1 MRQQSRA
8 QAARRS
14 DPREHVGGAFDD
26 LSGLMVF
33 ARVVQRRSFTAAARE
48 LDTSTSAV
56 SKRIARLEQQVGALL
71 LTRTTRQ
78 VSPTEAGL
86 ALYQRCLRILR
97 EVEDAELLVAGL
109 SDVPRGLLRV
119 SAPVYFGELHVAPL
133 LAELIKTYP
142 ELRLELS
149 LSDRFVDLVAEG
161 FDLAVRIGKTTGASL
176 VGRTLCKVPA
186 VACAAPAYLE
196 RRGTPLEPR
205 DLLDHDC
212 LRYTQTAQP
221 HVWRFRSPAG
231 EVLPVPVTGSFDS
244 DHSGAL
250 REAAI
255 AGLGVLFL
263 PWFYVADALERG
275 SLCPI
280 LAEYSADELSVH
292 GVYPGGRLVP
302 PKTRVCLDH
311 LAQALP
317 ARMSRCAALLPRSLP
332 QRSAARVRA
341 ATPGPGRG

>member
-8 QAARRS
+8 PLLRRS
-14 DPREHVGGAFDD
+14 DTREHNAGPFDD
-26 LSGLMVF
+26 LTALMVF
-33 ARVVQRRSFTAAARE
+33 ARVIQRRSFTAAARE

-109 SDVPRGLLRV
+109 SQVPRGLLRV
-119 SAPVYFGELHVAPL
+119 TAPVYYGEQHVAPL
-133 LAELIKTYP
+133 LAELIKLNP

-161 FDLAVRIGKTTGASL
+161 FDLAVRIGKATGATL
-176 VGRTLCKVPA
+176 VARTLCKVPA
-186 VACAAPAYLE
+186 IACASPEYLE

-205 DLLDHDC
+205 ELLSHDC
-212 LRYTQTAQP
+212 LRYTQGVQP
-221 HVWRFRSPAG
+221 HVWHFRSPAG
-231 EVLPVPVTGSFDS
+231 EVLSIPVTGSFDS
-244 DHSGAL
+244 DHCGAL

-263 PWFYVADALERG
+263 PWFYVAEALEHG
-275 SLCPI
+275 SLRPI
-280 LAEYSADELSVH
+280 LAEYSTDELSVR
-292 GVYPGGRLVP
+292 GVYPSGKLVP
-302 PKTRVCLDH
+302 PKTRVCLDY
-311 LAQALP
+311 LAHALP
-317 ARMSRCAALLPRSLP
+317 ARMSRCAEHLPRSLP
-332 QRSAARVRA
+332 RRSA
-341 ATPGPGRG
+341 RG

>member
-1 MRQQSRA
+1 MRKQSGTPVL
-8 QAARRS
+8 RRS
-14 DPREHVGGAFDD
+14 DTREHAAGPFDD
-26 LSGLMVF
+26 LTALMVF

-78 VSPTEAGL
+78 VSPTETGL

-109 SDVPRGLLRV
+109 SEVPRGLLRV
-119 SAPVYFGELHVAPL
+119 SAPVYFGQLHVAPL
-133 LAELIKTYP
+133 LAELLKANP

-161 FDLAVRIGKTTGASL
+161 FDLAVRIGKTMGASL

-186 VACAAPAYLE
+186 IACAAPEYLE

-205 DLLDHDC
+205 DLLNHDC
-212 LRYTQTAQP
+212 LRYTQRTPP
-221 HVWRFRSPAG
+221 HVWHFRSHAH
-231 EVLPVPVTGSFDS
+231 EVVSIPVTGSFDS

-255 AGLGVLFL
+255 AGLGVVFL
-263 PWFYVADALERG
+263 PWFYVAEALERG
-275 SLCPI
+275 SLRPI
-280 LAEYSADELSVH
+280 LAEYSRDEFSVR
-292 GVYPGGRLVP
+292 GVYPSGKLVP
-302 PKTRVCLDH
+302 PKTRVCLDY

-317 ARMSRCAALLPRSLP
+317 ARMSRCAAHLPRSLP
-332 QRSAARVRA
+332 RQSARPAQGSE
-341 ATPGPGRG
+341 TGPA

>member
-8 QAARRS
+8 AASRRS
-14 DPREHVGGAFDD
+14 DTREHAGGPFDD
-26 LSGLMVF
+26 LAALLVF
-33 ARVVQRRSFTAAARE
+33 ARVIQRRSFTAAARE

-119 SAPVYFGELHVAPL
+119 SAPVYFGEVHVAPL
-133 LAELIKTYP
+133 LAELLKAYP

-161 FDLAVRIGKTTGASL
+161 FDLAVRIGKTSGATL
-176 VGRTLCKVPA
+176 VTRTLCKVPA
-186 VACAAPAYLE
+186 IACAAPAYLE

-205 DLLDHDC
+205 ALLNHDC
-212 LRYTQTAQP
+212 LRYTQSLHP
-221 HVWRFRSPAG
+221 HVWHFREPKG
-231 EVLPVPVTGSFDS
+231 EVLPIPVTGSFDS
-244 DHSGAL
+244 DHCGAL

-255 AGLGVLFL
+255 TGLGVLFL
-263 PWFYVADALERG
+263 PWFYVAEALERG
-275 SLCPI
+275 SLRPI
-280 LAEYSADELSVH
+280 LTEYSSDELSVQ
-292 GVYPGGRLVP
+292 GVYPSGKLVP

-317 ARMSRCAALLPRSLP
+317 ARMSRCAEHLPRSLP
-332 QRSAARVRA
+332 RRSPR
-341 ATPGPGRG
+341 P